1 MRILRTDVLV
11 DAAHNYRMDRATTRT
26 NPERNDMNTTP
37 PNAKPVIYAV
47 QQYQDNLDRLI
58 IARRVVLDSFL
69 GPGQFIGQ
77 SIAAVQVQ
85 DPRTFQVTVEQMP
98 FQFPIPATTIEE
110 AFAAFDAHQNPGFQA
125 HLAALK
131 VASIKQGA
139 DLSQLPQ
146 LAKQTR

>member
-1 MRILRTDVLV
+1 
-11 DAAHNYRMDRATTRT
+11 
-26 NPERNDMNTTP
+26 MNTIP
-37 PNAKPVIYAV
+37 PNLKPVIYAV
-47 QQYQDNLDRLI
+47 QQYQDNLDRLV
-58 IARRVVLDSFL
+58 IARSVVPDSFGML
-69 GPGQFIGQ
+69 GPCQFFGQ

-85 DPRTFQVTVEQMP
+85 DPRTFQVTVEQMS
-98 FQFPIPATTIEE
+98 FQFPIPATTIQE
-110 AFAAFDAHQNPGFQA
+110 AFAAFDAHQNSGFQA

>member
-1 MRILRTDVLV
+1 
-11 DAAHNYRMDRATTRT
+11 
-26 NPERNDMNTTP
+26 MNTIP
-37 PNAKPVIYAV
+37 PNLKPDIKPVIYAV
-47 QQYQDNLDRLI
+47 QQYQDNLDRLV
-58 IARRVVLDSFL
+58 IARSVVPDSFGML
-69 GPGQFIGQ
+69 GPCQFLGQ

-98 FQFPIPATTIEE
+98 FQFPIPATTIQE
-110 AFAAFDAHQNPGFQA
+110 AFAAFDAHQNSGFQA

>member
-1 MRILRTDVLV
+1 
-11 DAAHNYRMDRATTRT
+11 
-26 NPERNDMNTTP
+26 MNTTP

-58 IARRVVLDSFL
+58 AERRVVLDPLGMLGPSQFL
-69 GPGQFIGQ
+69 GH
-77 SIAAVQVQ
+77 SIATVQVQ
-85 DPRTFQVTVEQMP
+85 DPRTFKVTVEQMP

-110 AFAAFDAHQNPGFQA
+110 AFAAFDAHQNSGFQA

-139 DLSQLPQ
+139 ELSQLPQ